1 MMKRIFIFILTIL
14 SSIGTN
20 EFLVERK
27 ISSLK
32 DAQEELCSLRVSIMQ
47 SITDTQIKVASVL
60 HQLAIFHDQLQE
72 DFFAFATGEK
82 NNLLSTKDKQLL
94 NKKIEE
100 ALRLKEKLM
109 RIQSELEL
117 FLK

>member
-1 MMKRIFIFILTIL
+1 MKKIFI
-14 SSIGTN
+14 SIVIVLGCVGAN

-27 ISSLK
+27 ISSVK
-32 DAQEELCSLRVSIMQ
+32 DAQEELCSLRVGIMQ

-60 HQLAIFHDQLQE
+60 HRLATFHDQLQE
-72 DFFAFATGEK
+72 DFFAFATSEK
-82 NNLLSTKDKQLL
+82 NNLLSSKDKQLL

-100 ALRLKEKLM
+100 ALHLKTKLM